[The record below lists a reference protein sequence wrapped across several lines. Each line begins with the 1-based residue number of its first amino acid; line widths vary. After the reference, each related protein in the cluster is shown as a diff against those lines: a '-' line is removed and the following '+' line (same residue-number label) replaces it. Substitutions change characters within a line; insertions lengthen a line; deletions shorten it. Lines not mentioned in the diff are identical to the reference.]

1 MSDKVK
7 TSHDN
12 IIPKTMRAIAIG
24 EDKTPDSLFINQVE
38 LPSITD
44 DDVLVRIGAAGV
56 NRGDCMQ
63 RMGLY
68 PAPPGSP
75 DIMGLEFAGTI
86 VALGKNVTDWKI
98 GDRVAALVASGSYAD
113 YTAVHHSHILSVPDE
128 MSLIE
133 AAALPEA
140 IFTVW
145 ANVFEAG
152 SISDEETLLVHGGT
166 SGIGSM
172 AIQMA
177 KLFAHKVFTTA
188 GTDEKCA
195 AALGFGADLAINYNK
210 EDFVEVVKE
219 ATDAKGVN
227 VILDMIGGD
236 YIARNMQAAALGGR
250 IVNIAYMA
258 GFEAKVNFLPIM
270 LKRLSLTG
278 STLRVRPTDEKAR
291 LTKEVGKHIW
301 PHIGT
306 NDTSKI
312 KPVVDS
318 TFSLADAGAAQAHME
333 SGKHIGK
340 IILDCS

>member
-1 MSDKVK
+1 MTD
-7 TSHDN
+7 TL
-12 IIPKTMRAIAIG
+12 PTQMRAIAIG
-24 EDKTPDSLFINQVE
+24 EDKTPYSLYLADAPMPQINDDE
-38 LPSITD
+38 LLI
-44 DDVLVRIGAAGV
+44 RIGAAGV

-68 PAPPGSP
+68 PAPPGAP

-86 VALGKNVTDWKI
+86 AAMGKNVSGFNI
-98 GDRVAALVASGSYAD
+98 GERVAALVASGSYAE
-113 YTAVHHSHILSVPDE
+113 YTSVHASHVLRVPDN
-128 MSLIE
+128 MSLTD

-145 ANVFEAG
+145 ANVFEGG
-152 SISDEETLLVHGGT
+152 SLKGDETLLVHGGT

-177 KLFAHKVFTTA
+177 SLFGHRVITTA
-188 GTDEKCA
+188 GSDEKCA
-195 AALGFGADLAINYNK
+195 ACLGFGAERAVNYK
-210 EDFVEVVKE
+210 AEDFVEAV
-219 ATDAKGVN
+219 ADFTDGKGVD
-227 VILDMIGGD
+227 VVLDMVGGD

-258 GFEAKVNFLPIM
+258 GFEANVNFLPLM
-270 LKRLSLTG
+270 LKRLTLTG
-278 STLRVRPTDEKAR
+278 STLRVRPIEEKAR
-291 LTKEVGKHIW
+291 LTSMVGEKIW

-306 NDTSKI
+306 KI

-318 TFSLADAGAAQAHME
+318 VLPLAEAGAAQARME
-333 SGKHIGK
+333 TSQHIGK